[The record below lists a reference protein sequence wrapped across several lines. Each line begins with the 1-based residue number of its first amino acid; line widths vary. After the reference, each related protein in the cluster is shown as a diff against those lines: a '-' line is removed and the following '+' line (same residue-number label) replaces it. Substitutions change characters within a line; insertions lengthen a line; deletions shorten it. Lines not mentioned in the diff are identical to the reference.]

1 MTAQNVG
8 KAGKR
13 AGATAL
19 RRRLGKV
26 QIPVALGM
34 TLVWLLLFNGFQ
46 WRWESLGLFVLGFL
60 VSVAIMLVFPL
71 PPITPGF
78 RLHPLPLAHLVLHI
92 IGKMFT
98 ASFRV
103 TAQVFS
109 PGEVRSSVVAVPMR
123 TQSDLMLV
131 CTAIASSII
140 PGTVIVEV
148 SRDEWILYVH
158 VLGAADDAGI
168 EEGVRDV
175 MVLERLLVR
184 ALGTREDIETLE
196 AASPSGKESA

>member
-1 MTAQNVG
+1 MDRRTAKKVG
-8 KAGKR
+8 AM
-13 AGATAL
+13 AL

-26 QIPVALGM
+26 QVPVALGM

-71 PPITPGF
+71 PPIVPGF
-78 RLHPLPLAHLVLHI
+78 RFRPLPLAHLRPGGL
-92 IGKMFT
+92 GQRPP
-98 ASFRV
+98 ASLQV
-103 TAQVFS
+103 TRQVFS

-158 VLGAADDAGI
+158 VLGAAD
-168 EEGVRDV
+168 EEGVETGIRDV

-184 ALGTREDIETLE
+184 ALGTREDIQALE

>member
-1 MTAQNVG
+1 MMDRRTAKKVG
-8 KAGKR
+8 AM
-13 AGATAL
+13 AL

-26 QIPVALGM
+26 QVPVALGM

-71 PPITPGF
+71 PPIVPGF
-78 RLHPLPLAHLVLHI
+78 RFRPLPLAHLVLHVV
-92 IGKMFT
+92 GKMFT
-98 ASFRV
+98 ASLQV
-103 TAQVFS
+103 TRQVFS

-158 VLGAADDAGI
+158 VLGAAD
-168 EEGVRDV
+168 EEGVETGIRDV

-184 ALGTREDIETLE
+184 ALGTREDIQALE